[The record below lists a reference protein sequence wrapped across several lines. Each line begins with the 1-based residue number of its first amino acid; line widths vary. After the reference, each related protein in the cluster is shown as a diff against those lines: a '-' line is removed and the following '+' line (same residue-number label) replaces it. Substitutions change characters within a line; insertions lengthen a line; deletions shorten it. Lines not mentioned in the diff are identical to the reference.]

1 MKDAKISK
9 KLFLGF
15 GSLGLSLIL
24 FACIA
29 FYGVMMANSRTESLY
44 KQNLIAIDSVGEMQ
58 ESFQEQRAIL
68 RSFILFDPSSD
79 TYRTSVARLNECNA
93 GMNAAFSKYS
103 ATVTEKEDRELFEK
117 AKKIY
122 SNDFKTFKAELK
134 ALTDKK
140 DTAAALKKLTDAAQI
155 NTDLSYI
162 FEQLTTLNDTYANQT
177 LEKSR
182 IGIILVLI
190 VGVILFP
197 YAILLTLFLVKYF
210 RKNVADKITEAVQAA
225 NALATG
231 DIDISLQAD
240 RKDEVGELAVAFNE
254 MVLSIKEQAAV
265 AEEIAQG
272 NLTVEYTPRSDKDV
286 MGLSFVRIVNGLND
300 IFGTIKETVS
310 QVNAGAEQVAGG
322 SQALSQ
328 GATEQASSVEELSAT
343 VTTISNQVLSNAD
356 NASNARELS
365 VKAGQEVESGN
376 GQMDRM
382 IAAMND
388 INHSSVQIS
397 KIIKVIDDIAF
408 QTNILALNAAVEAAR
423 AGAAGKGFAVVAE
436 EVRNLAAKSAE
447 AAKNTTELI
456 QNSIDKVTEGAKI
469 ADSTAESLKE
479 IVVSVEEVSKLIH
492 SIDEAS
498 SLQATSL
505 SQVSQGI
512 EQISSVVQMN
522 AATAEESAAA
532 SEELS
537 SQAHMLESVLS
548 KLRLKGTG
556 GRQASTYIV
565 KGADT
570 FAEVY

>member
-15 GSLGLSLIL
+15 GALGLSLIL

-44 KQNLIAIDSVGEMQ
+44 RQNLTAIDSVGEMKQ
-58 ESFQEQRAIL
+58 SFQEQRAIL
-68 RSFILFDPSSD
+68 RSFILFDPGSD

-93 GMNAAFSKYS
+93 DMNAAFSKYA
-103 ATVTEKEDRELFEK
+103 ATITEKEDRELFEK
-117 AKKIY
+117 AKAIY
-122 SNDFKTFKAELK
+122 SNEFKAFKSELK

-140 DTAAALKKLTDAAQI
+140 DTAAALKKLTDGAQI
-155 NTDLSYI
+155 NTDLIYN
-162 FEQLTTLNDTYANQT
+162 FEQLTTLNDTYANKT

-182 IGIILVLI
+182 IGTILVLI
-190 VGVILFP
+190 AGIILFP

-210 RKNVADKITEAVQAA
+210 RKNVADKITEAVAAA

-231 DIDISLQAD
+231 DIEISLQAD
-240 RKDEVGELAVAFNE
+240 RKDEIGELAVAFNE
-254 MVLSIKEQAAV
+254 MVSSIKEQAAV

-272 NLTVEYTPRSDKDV
+272 NLTVEYTPRSEKDV
-286 MGLSFVRIVNGLND
+286 MGLSFVRIVDGLND

-328 GATEQASSVEELSAT
+328 GATEQASSVEELAAT
-343 VTTISNQVLSNAD
+343 VTTISNQVHSNAD
-356 NASNARELS
+356 SASNARALS
-365 VKAGQEVESGN
+365 VKAGHEVESGN
-376 GQMDRM
+376 GQMGRM

-397 KIIKVIDDIAF
+397 RIIKVIDDIAF

-456 QNSIDKVTEGAKI
+456 QNSIDKVTEGTKI

-498 SLQATSL
+498 SLQAASL

-537 SQAHMLESVLS
+537 SQAHMLEGVLS
-548 KLRLKGTG
+548 KLRLKGTSS
-556 GRQASTYIV
+556 RKASTYTV
-565 KGADT
+565 KGAET
-570 FAEVY
+570 FAQVY